1 MAKIMVVD
9 DDDVVRYSVCTA
21 LQLNGHET
29 IEADNGVT
37 ALEMIKS
44 HFPKLIISDVE
55 MANMN
60 GFMLREFLQQDQ
72 LTARIPMI
80 IMSGV
85 AYNAGAWESDQML
98 EYLTKPFTMEQLM
111 ELVNKKL
118 GIPKKNE

>member
-9 DDDVVRYSVCTA
+9 DDDVVRYSIASA

-29 IEADNGVT
+29 IEADNGAT
-37 ALEMIKS
+37 ALEMIKAT
-44 HFPKLIISDVE
+44 FPKLIISDVE

-60 GFMLREFLQQDQ
+60 GFMLREFLQQDP

-85 AYNAGAWESDQML
+85 AYNAGAWESDPL
-98 EYLTKPFTMEQLM
+98 LDYLAKPFSIEQLM
-111 ELVNKKL
+111 EIVNKKL
-118 GIPKKNE
+118 GVSKE